1 MIQKH
6 GHAFRETDRCCHNC
20 KHLLWMI
27 GVGFGLR
34 CGFQAKEELP
44 PTVPSIGHV
53 CENFS
58 GRLEPSTEWS
68 CKCEKC
74 NERNIRRNTEI
85 H

>member
-34 CGFQAKEELP
+34 CGFQTTESLP
-44 PTVPSIGHV
+44 PTVPSIGYV

-58 GRLEPSTEWS
+58 GVGTTEWS
-68 CKCEKC
+68 CKCKKC
-74 NERNIRRNTEI
+74 KRKDERNIERS
-85 H
+85 